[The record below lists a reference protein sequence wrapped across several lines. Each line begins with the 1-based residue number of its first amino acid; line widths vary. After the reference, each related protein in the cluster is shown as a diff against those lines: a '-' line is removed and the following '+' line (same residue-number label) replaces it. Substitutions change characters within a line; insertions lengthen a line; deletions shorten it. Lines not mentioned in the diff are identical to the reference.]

1 MIKSLIIF
9 LKPPHLEPF
18 DNANDPNRKFAKEE
32 VEGIPSKV
40 LSTYDGFQKKT
51 ADFFKVNLLNSEF
64 LSRNHVIYHLISQ
77 NQF

>member
-1 MIKSLIIF
+1 MLF
-9 LKPPHLEPF
+9 KPPHLEPF

-40 LSTYDGFQKKT
+40 LSKYDGLQQKT
-51 ADFFKVNLLNSEF
+51 ADFFKVNLLNQF
-64 LSRNHVIYHLISQ
+64 LSHNHVIYHLISQ